1 MSDIVS
7 RVDSHLRQ
15 LIATHRSERTV
26 VSAYLDVVYDEIEA
40 LVFNG
45 GKRLRPQFC
54 HWGWVAAGGDP
65 GADRPSRLGAAVEL
79 VHVMA
84 LLHDDVIDDADTR
97 RGAVTAHRRLAARHG
112 ELSLAGEA
120 RRYGEGLAVLIGDI
134 TAVMADEMAGD
145 LDPAARMVWNEL
157 RLEMNLGQFLD
168 TIGSAHR
175 DRSEQFAR
183 TVSRFKSAK
192 YTIERPLHLG
202 AMAADTER
210 GSLLLGMLT
219 DYGIPLGEA
228 FQLRDDVLGAFGAE
242 ATVGKPVG
250 GDFREGKPTPM
261 LAVARERATDAQR
274 AVLDTVGDPAL
285 DAAGIAAIQEVV
297 VATGALNEME
307 LRIEAL
313 RSRALAA
320 LDGQRLAGRSHEAL
334 VGLAAQVSDR
344 QS

>member
-1 MSDIVS
+1 MSDIVP

-65 GADRPSRLGAAVEL
+65 RADHPSRLGAAVEL

-84 LLHDDVIDDADTR
+84 LLHDDVIDDAGTR

-134 TAVMADEMAGD
+134 TAVMADEMAGN
-145 LDPAARMVWNEL
+145 LDPAARTVWNEL

-210 GSLLLGMLT
+210 GSSILGMLT

-261 LAVARERATDAQR
+261 LAVARARATDAQR

-307 LRIEAL
+307 LRIDAL
-313 RSRALAA
+313 RSRALEA
-320 LDGQRLAGRSHEAL
+320 LDGQRLRGGSHEAL

>member
-1 MSDIVS
+1 MSDIVR
-7 RVDSHLRQ
+7 RVDSHLRH
-15 LIATHRSERTV
+15 LITTHRRERTV
-26 VSAYLDVVYDEIEA
+26 ISAYLDVVYDEIEA

-65 GADRPSRLGAAVEL
+65 AADRPSQLGAAVEL

-112 ELSLAGEA
+112 EQSLAGEA

-134 TAVMADEMAGD
+134 TAVMADEMVGD
-145 LDPAARMVWNEL
+145 LDPEARLVWNEL

-202 AMAADTER
+202 AMAADT
-210 GSLLLGMLT
+210 GSGASLLGMLT
-219 DYGIPLGEA
+219 GYGIPLGEA

-242 ATVGKPVG
+242 ETVGKPVG

-261 LAVARERATDAQR
+261 LAVARERATGAQR
-274 AVLDTVGDPAL
+274 AVLDMVGDPAL
-285 DAAGIAAIQEVV
+285 DAPGIAAIQEVV
-297 VATGALNEME
+297 VATGARDEME
-307 LRIEAL
+307 SRIDVLCVRALEAL
-313 RSRALAA
+313 DES
-320 LDGQRLAGRSHEAL
+320 RLAGGSHAAL
-334 VGLAAQVSDR
+334 VQLVAQVSNR